1 MDVWTCPKCQRNFGK
16 KRQSHL
22 CSPGLSLEEY
32 FDGAAPWEE
41 PIFTVVRD
49 HIATLGPVIVDPL
62 NMGIKF
68 KNGPMFLELRAM
80 KKWVAL
86 GFSLGNRLASDRL
99 SRKVIDYNNKFFHV
113 INVDDPAM
121 IDEEI
126 LGWITRSYHFVG
138 GGSNDRPASDPMVPD
153 DVEDDFFDG

>member
-1 MDVWTCPKCQRNFGK
+1 M
-16 KRQSHL
+16 